1 MTLLAVVPSPSSS
14 YDDGDD
20 DVGRCSPHHIQA
32 QRLNNT
38 AATCIEI
45 GNELRERGGR
55 RRGRGQQQKYEQAI
69 SILAKALRICERE
82 EEQEHHHAYDVCSCH
97 YCSLDGCIVSSE
109 VDDYDHENDNADIKN
124 VNEDNSDGTHIYQRP
139 IYVYEGHNMGS
150 ALVHII
156 AGNLAIAHH
165 LLAMIKNGNEYD
177 SESNTE
183 EDNDKKKSIL
193 INKALKFYEL
203 AYECNLAANTDC
215 SIRFDMILC
224 NNLSHIYR
232 YQEQTEEQ
240 NEQQQ
245 QPPNTTSDDDN
256 NDNEN
261 DDSIGLDI
269 EELLKFEYY
278 SQEEEQEEYKDNT
291 SLISLLTTVSSTA

>member
-1 MTLLAVVPSPSSS
+1 MTLLAVVPSLSSS

-45 GNELRERGGR
+45 GNELRGRGGKR
-55 RRGRGQQQKYEQAI
+55 GRGRGQQQKYEKAI
-69 SILAKALRICERE
+69 SILAKALRLCERE

-109 VDDYDHENDNADIKN
+109 VDDHDHYHDNADFNNI
-124 VNEDNSDGTHIYQRP
+124 NEDNNDGTHIYQRP

-165 LLAMIKNGNEYD
+165 LMAMI
-177 SESNTE
+177 NTE
-183 EDNDKKKSIL
+183 NEDENENNTEWHNDKKKSIL
-193 INKALKFYEL
+193 IHKAVY
-203 AYECNLAANTDC
+203 
-215 SIRFDMILC
+215 
-224 NNLSHIYR
+224 
-232 YQEQTEEQ
+232 
-240 NEQQQ
+240 
-245 QPPNTTSDDDN
+245 
-256 NDNEN
+256 
-261 DDSIGLDI
+261 DSI
-269 EELLKFEYY
+269 
-278 SQEEEQEEYKDNT
+278 
-291 SLISLLTTVSSTA
+291 

>member
-97 YCSLDGCIVSSE
+97 YCSIDGCIDIN
-109 VDDYDHENDNADIKN
+109 DDDTVIT
-124 VNEDNSDGTHIYQRP
+124 EDNNDGTILYQNP
-139 IYVYEGHNMGS
+139 VYVYEGHNMAS
-150 ALVHII
+150 SLIHII
-156 AGNLAIAHH
+156 SFNLAIVHH
-165 LLAMIKNGNEYD
+165 LTATKMTMAATTNEN
-177 SESNTE
+177 ENENSNE
-183 EDNDKKKSIL
+183 NSNENDKESF
-193 INKALKFYEL
+193 INKALQFYEL

-232 YQEQTEEQ
+232 YQEQTEVQ

-245 QPPNTTSDDDN
+245 QQPPTNTGDDN
-256 NDNEN
+256 DNDNEN
-261 DDSIGLDI
+261 NDSIGLDI